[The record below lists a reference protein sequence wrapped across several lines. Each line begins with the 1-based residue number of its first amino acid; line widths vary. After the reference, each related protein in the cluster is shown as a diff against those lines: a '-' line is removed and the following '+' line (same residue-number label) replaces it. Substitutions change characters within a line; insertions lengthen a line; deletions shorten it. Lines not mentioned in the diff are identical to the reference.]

1 MAAEVAA
8 IVVAG
13 VAVATVAE
21 VAVIAAAMV
30 AEIAVVA
37 AAMVA
42 EAAVVVEVAAA
53 MAVEAAATVAE
64 AADMVVAHNI
74 AVRCMAHYKMLVA
87 GMARYLDIFRK
98 DHIGCAPDCLH
109 TRNK

>member
-1 MAAEVAA
+1 MIAAEVAA
-8 IVVAG
+8 IVVAE
-13 VAVATVAE
+13 VAAATAAE
-21 VAVIAAAMV
+21 VAVVAAAMAV
-30 AEIAVVA
+30 GVAVVA

-42 EAAVVVEVAAA
+42 EAAVAAA
-53 MAVEAAATVAE
+53 AIAVGVAATVAE

-74 AVRCMAHYKMLVA
+74 AVRCMAHYKMAVA
-87 GMARYLDIFRK
+87 DKAHYLDIFRK